1 MAENKQSPQ
10 SKVIKLDDSSDY
22 GKGYKPTMYPEQ
34 PMYGGL
40 PNQEDLNQSDMPS
53 YMQNSQLDQQPLEEE
68 ESAGVALAAVKQK
81 WSELGPLRLEDII
94 ANSNEPIDQSLQ
106 FG

>member
-1 MAENKQSPQ
+1 
-10 SKVIKLDDSSDY
+10 
-22 GKGYKPTMYPEQ
+22 
-34 PMYGGL
+34 
-40 PNQEDLNQSDMPS
+40 MPS
-53 YMQNSQLDQQPLEEE
+53 YMAASQQSMVDETPYGEDEEE
-68 ESAGVALAAVKQK
+68 AAGVALQAVKQK